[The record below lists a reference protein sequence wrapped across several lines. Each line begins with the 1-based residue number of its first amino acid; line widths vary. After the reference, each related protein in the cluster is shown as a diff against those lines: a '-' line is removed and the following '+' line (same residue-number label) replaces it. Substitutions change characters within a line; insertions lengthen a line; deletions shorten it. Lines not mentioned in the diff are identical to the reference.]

1 MKRSTNVKAAL
12 PWLVACAWSAGWA
25 HADPM
30 RPLNPPPAASA
41 AVPAAAV
48 ALAAGPDRQARSR
61 DPDAPR
67 ETDRLVAIRQDSAS
81 RWLALFGERWLGVG
95 DRLDS
100 YTVASIE
107 ANTVELAEGR
117 QRRTLHLLPPLW
129 RPERPERSGP
139 TGQPGSGPDPG
150 LSSRPPGRA
159 AARPGVAKSPGP
171 PTALAQAGPA
181 VPSLQPPNGLST
193 P

>member
-1 MKRSTNVKAAL
+1 MKRSTRARAAL

-30 RPLNPPPAASA
+30 RPLTPPPAASSA
-41 AVPAAAV
+41 APVAV
-48 ALAAGPDRQARSR
+48 AGPDRQARGR
-61 DPDAPR
+61 DPDTPR
-67 ETDRLVAIRQDSAS
+67 EADRLVAIRQDSAS
-81 RWLALFGERWLGVG
+81 RWQALFGERWLGVG
-95 DRLDS
+95 DKLDS

-107 ANTVELAEGR
+107 ANTIELAEGR

-129 RPERPERSGP
+129 RPGPPGQPASGP
-139 TGQPGSGPDPG
+139 EPG
-150 LSSRPPGRA
+150 PPARSPPRA
-159 AARPGVAKSPGP
+159 SARPGLAKAPGP

-181 VPSLQPPNGLST
+181 VLSPQPLNGLST